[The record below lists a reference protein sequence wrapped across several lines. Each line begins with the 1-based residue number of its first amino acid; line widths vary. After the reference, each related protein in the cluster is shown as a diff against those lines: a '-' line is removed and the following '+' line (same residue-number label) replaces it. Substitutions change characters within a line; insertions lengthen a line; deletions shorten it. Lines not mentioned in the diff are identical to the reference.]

1 MGSNP
6 QATVEPYR
14 KQHMGIR
21 KSQLDLVVN
30 WLTLMRM
37 KHTGDRYCDA
47 RYTKQNWELEVIAYS
62 LLGEALE
69 VVHP

>member
-21 KSQLDLVVN
+21 KASLIL

-37 KHTGDRYCDA
+37 KHTGDRYCNA

>member
-1 MGSNP
+1 
-6 QATVEPYR
+6 
-14 KQHMGIR
+14 
-21 KSQLDLVVN
+21 
-30 WLTLMRM
+30 MRM
-37 KHTGDRYCDA
+37 KHTGDRYCNA